1 MVVIENL
8 NPGQI
13 EREKTGAG
21 QEKMEAGQPQ
31 RIQRGCAYHAAQ
43 FHDQSTIFNTNHANA
58 FCAGNP

>member
-21 QEKMEAGQPQ
+21 QEKTEAVQPQ
-31 RIQRGCAYHAAQ
+31 RI
-43 FHDQSTIFNTNHANA
+43 
-58 FCAGNP
+58 